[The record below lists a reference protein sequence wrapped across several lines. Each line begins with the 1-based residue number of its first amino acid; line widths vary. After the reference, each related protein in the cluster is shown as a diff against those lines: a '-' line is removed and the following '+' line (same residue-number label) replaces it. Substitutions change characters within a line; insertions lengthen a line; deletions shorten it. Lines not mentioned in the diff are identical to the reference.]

1 MQRPGQATKCRKRV
15 IFTRPILVACSP
27 RRISSAADPDSTMTI
42 KNTRSS
48 FSKIYRK

>member
-1 MQRPGQATKCRKRV
+1 VAGTGDKPRKRV

-27 RRISSAADPDSTMTI
+27 RPSSSAADPDSTMTI

-48 FSKIYRK
+48 FIKIYRK